1 MSNLDANQSTRTRTW
16 NRISYRDAVL
26 TAIAALLAINV
37 LKGSETGLPGASEA
51 LAQRAAPEAY
61 GVPNASEQRARMIKV
76 MEDLS
81 TKVQTLAS
89 TVEKGG
95 FKVEVTAM
103 PKVELA
109 Q

>member
-1 MSNLDANQSTRTRTW
+1 MSNADTNQTTRARASG
-16 NRISYRDAVL
+16 ISYRDGVL
-26 TAIAALLAINV
+26 TAIAALLALNV
-37 LKGSETGLPGASEA
+37 LKGADAPGLPGASEA
-51 LAQRAAPEAY
+51 LAQRAGPEAY

-76 MEDLS
+76 MEEMGA
-81 TKVQTLAS
+81 KIQALAS

-95 FKVEVTAM
+95 FKVEVTSM